1 MILSTTQELRLH
13 VPSNAVDDVTL
24 IQGILDNSEKD
35 FLKDKLG
42 TSLYDALC
50 LRYREKTVPQDFVD
64 SVLDGTHASD
74 PWAALLLNAQRMIAN
89 DAMARF
95 AYQQAISVN
104 GMGVNTANSSDY
116 DTASEKLLDKGVQ
129 GYRKEAMVSLNN
141 LLLMLETWAEQ
152 VNTPMPAAD
161 GSADADGTDTDNAE
175 ADTVETDEHAAIE
188 EIVTLW
194 QESRYYYLHGDLL
207 IPTCSCLQEYLDVY
221 DSRDKFIRLLP
232 DLRFIQDEYV
242 ADTVGDDLLADL
254 LHSDG
259 TADQKLL
266 RRVRRLT
273 VALLEERTTVLNIDK
288 ARRQAAHDEAVSLRQ
303 SIAAAVKART
313 EEAEAA
319 AASPAEQECNP
330 TAACGFKNNQP
341 GSRMFVAPMIY

>member
-95 AYQQAISVN
+95 AYQQTISVN

-152 VNTPMPAAD
+152 VNTPMAIADTDTAD
-161 GSADADGTDTDNAE
+161 GATDETADDTGS
-175 ADTVETDEHAAIE
+175 TETDEHAAIE

-207 IPTCSCLQEYLDVY
+207 IPTCSCLQEYIDVY

-242 ADTVGDDLLADL
+242 ADTVGDELLAEL

-266 RRVRRLT
+266 RRVRRLM
-273 VALLEERTTVLNIDK
+273 VALLEERTTVLDIDK

-319 AASPAEQECNP
+319 ASPAEQESEP
-330 TAACGFKNNQP
+330 SATSGFKNNQP

>member
-141 LLLMLETWAEQ
+141 LLLLLETWAEQ
-152 VNTPMPAAD
+152 VDTPMAIAD
-161 GSADADGTDTDNAE
+161 TDT
-175 ADTVETDEHAAIE
+175 ADVATDETTDETGSTETDEHAAIE

-242 ADTVGDDLLADL
+242 ADTVGDELLSEL

-266 RRVRRLT
+266 RRVRRLM
-273 VALLEERTTVLNIDK
+273 VALLEERTAVLNIDK
-288 ARRQAAHDEAVSLRQ
+288 VRRQAAHDEAVSLRQ
-303 SIAAAVKART
+303 SIAAAVKTRA
-313 EEAEAA
+313 EEAA
-319 AASPAEQECNP
+319 AAVKQESEP
-330 TAACGFKNNQP
+330 SATSGFKNNQP

>member
-24 IQGILDNSEKD
+24 IQGVLDNSEKD

-42 TSLYDALC
+42 ASLYDALC
-50 LRYREKTVPQDFVD
+50 LRYRESVVPQTFVD
-64 SVLDGTHASD
+64 NVLSGILSAD
-74 PWAALLLNAQRMIAN
+74 PWATLLLNAQRMIAN

-104 GMGVNTANSSDY
+104 GMGVNMANSTDY

-141 LLLMLETWAEQ
+141 LLLTLETWAEQ
-152 VNTPMPAAD
+152 VNAPMAIAAAD
-161 GSADADGTDTDNAE
+161 TTDGATDETTDAADSA
-175 ADTVETDEHAAIE
+175 ETDEHAAIE

-221 DSRDKFIRLLP
+221 DNRDKFIRLLP

-242 ADTVGDDLLADL
+242 ADTVGDELLANL
-254 LHSDG
+254 LHSDD

-266 RRVRRLT
+266 RRVRRLM

-303 SIAAAVKART
+303 SIAAAIKAKAD
-313 EEAEAA
+313 EA
-319 AASPAEQECNP
+319 Q
-330 TAACGFKNNQP
+330 TAANKEQKSPTLNAQGEGFKNNQP
-341 GSRMFVAPMIY
+341 GTRMFVAPMIY